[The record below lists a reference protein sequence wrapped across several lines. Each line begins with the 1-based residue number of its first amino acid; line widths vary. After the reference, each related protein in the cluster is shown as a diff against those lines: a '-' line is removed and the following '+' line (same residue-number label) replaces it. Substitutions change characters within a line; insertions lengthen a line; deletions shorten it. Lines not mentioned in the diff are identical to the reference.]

1 LIVIRS
7 FLESFVCLPGAD
19 VDDVYDGRRF
29 VENRYVDVQRGR
41 DVEDSVLITI
51 TKLVQY

>member
-1 LIVIRS
+1 MIVIWS
-7 FLESFVCLPGAD
+7 FLESFVGLPGAD
-19 VDDVYDGRRF
+19 VNDVNDGRRF

-41 DVEDSVLITI
+41 DVEYSVLITI